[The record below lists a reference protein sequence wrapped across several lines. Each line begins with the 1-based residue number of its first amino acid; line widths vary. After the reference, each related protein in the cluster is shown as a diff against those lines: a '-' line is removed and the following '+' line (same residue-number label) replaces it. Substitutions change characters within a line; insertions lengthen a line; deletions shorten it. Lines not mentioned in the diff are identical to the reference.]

1 MERSPSWPEKSYPHA
16 RPLPSPLRPRVCKPP
31 AAISTTPLP
40 APSPLTAIGDD
51 RLPVVPSPSWPAR
64 LSPHANTLPSDFSA
78 RVWAPPAALLSTP
91 LRPIAL
97 GTERKISAPLPS
109 CPDELSPQV
118 QTVPSCFS
126 ATVNW
131 SPTATARSPAIVL
144 MGVGVSC
151 CAVVPSPSWP

>member
-1 MERSPSWPEKSYPHA
+1 MPITCAGVNVSELARSPSALEKLYPHA
-16 RPLPSPLRPRVCKPP
+16 RTLPSPLRPRVCKPP

-78 RVWAPPAALLSTP
+78 RVWAPPAAIFSTP
-91 LRPIAL
+91 SRPIAL
-97 GTERKISAPLPS
+97 GTERKMSVPLPS

-118 QTVPSCFS
+118 QTEIG
-126 ATVNW
+126 
-131 SPTATARSPAIVL
+131 R
-144 MGVGVSC
+144 
-151 CAVVPSPSWP
+151 